1 MNKLKDIVKNSNSR
15 MMVVT
20 FVKADGTTRT
30 MYCKKGVK
38 RFKPQTSKRTYIKVA
53 SRKGVKIRGYKV
65 KDLDIVRVFDCEK
78 KEYRCFK
85 MSTVVRL
92 TCGNKLW
99 SVENA

>member
-1 MNKLKDIVKNSNSR
+1 MNKLEDIIKNSNSR

-30 MYCKKGVK
+30 MYCKNGVK

-65 KDLDIVRVFDCEK
+65 KDLNVIRVFDLK
-78 KEYRCFK
+78 RKN
-85 MSTVVRL
+85 TVAL
-92 TCGNKLW
+92 NYLLC
-99 SVENA
+99 

>member
-1 MNKLKDIVKNSNSR
+1 MNKLKDIIKNSNSR

-20 FVKADGTTRT
+20 FVKADGTVRK
-30 MYCKKGVK
+30 MFCKKGVR
-38 RFKPQTSKRTYIKVA
+38 RFKPQTSKPLYIKVA

-85 MSTVVRL
+85 LSSVIRL
-92 TCGNKLW
+92 TCGNRIW
-99 SVENA
+99 SDENA